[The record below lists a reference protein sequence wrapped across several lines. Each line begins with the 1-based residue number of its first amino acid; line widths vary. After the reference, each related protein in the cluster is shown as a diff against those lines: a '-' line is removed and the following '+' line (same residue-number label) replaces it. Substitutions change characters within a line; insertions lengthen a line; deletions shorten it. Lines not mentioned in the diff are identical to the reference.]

1 MKDKR
6 CFDHSDEE
14 GRYLE
19 HAWLE
24 SSVLFE
30 IGLGIP
36 HIHENASRMLREC
49 FENAS
54 RMLRECFENASRIE
68 PDFEAHLARLRL
80 HLPLSGVP

>member
-36 HIHENASRMLREC
+36 HIHENASRMLREL
-49 FENAS
+49 N
-54 RMLRECFENASRIE
+54 RILKHIWRDCGSIC
-68 PDFEAHLARLRL
+68 P
-80 HLPLSGVP
+80 